1 MSGNTQL
8 QANSWTRHWTPR
20 GPSLGV
26 TTFRLSLVSAAF
38 IAATSAYASE
48 PLEKQFYDYFT
59 ASCETAMKAEWE
71 AQKLDTNN
79 PAAHAVMVKYCS
91 CTSQSVVSYLNAAE
105 IIAFATNPE
114 QEPAASKMK
123 PHFLDCQERARKVG
137 SNLTGGG

>member
-1 MSGNTQL
+1 MSGIVQS
-8 QANSWTRHWTPR
+8 QANSWTRHWIQR

-26 TTFRLSLVSAAF
+26 TGFGLLMMLAAIGVCPIASAN
-38 IAATSAYASE
+38 E

-59 ASCETAMKAEWE
+59 ASCEKAMKAEWA
-71 AQKLDTNN
+71 AQNLDANN

>member
-1 MSGNTQL
+1 MSGTVHSQT
-8 QANSWTRHWTPR
+8 NSWTPR
-20 GPSLGV
+20 PSLGV
-26 TTFRLSLVSAAF
+26 TAYRLVLIFSVSCAAIPASAA
-38 IAATSAYASE
+38 E

-59 ASCETAMKAEWE
+59 ASCEKAMKAEWE
-71 AQKLDTNN
+71 AQKLDVNN